1 MNIQGLQPQTVKS
14 SVPFL
19 SDILHTHNYTFI
31 ALTETWLGNH
41 LEAELNIDG
50 YKILR
55 KDRDR
60 LKSKYGRLSG
70 GVAIYIK
77 EDLVSNFATI
87 LEFSNGVNETLML
100 YSQKE
105 KTLLSVYYTD
115 SQIVQIINLTL
126 KNFLKCSM
134 LLNQRLSQ

>member
-1 MNIQGLQPQTVKS
+1 MLHKFNILFIYEYTQGLQPQTVKS
-14 SVPFL
+14 SVLFL
-19 SDILHTHNYTFI
+19 SVILHTHNYTFI

-77 EDLVSNFATI
+77 EDLARPPGRGSGHRRDKKHLTWSARDAA
-87 LEFSNGVNETLML
+87 LANGTEMSTLGCI
-100 YSQKE
+100 SA
-105 KTLLSVYYTD
+105 
-115 SQIVQIINLTL
+115 NA
-126 KNFLKCSM
+126 
-134 LLNQRLSQ
+134 

>member
-105 KTLLSVYYTD
+105 
-115 SQIVQIINLTL
+115 NLIMCTIQTA
-126 KNFLKCSM
+126 K
-134 LLNQRLSQ
+134 